1 MRKNN
6 ELNIFK
12 SQKNNPRILKISQ
25 LIKKTLSEVFLT
37 LDFADEEG
45 ESVIFFINE
54 VSLSRDARIATIF
67 ITNFSN
73 KKLISSQQLK
83 NIIDNNLSRIKRDF
97 SSRIELR
104 YTPKLKF
111 KLDVEREKYFKLEKV
126 IDKLKKKKFK
136 NEKKIK

>member
-37 LDFADEEG
+37 LDFTDEEG

-73 KKLISSQQLK
+73 KKLINSQQLK

-111 KLDVEREKYFKLEKV
+111 KLDVEREKSFKLEKV
-126 IDKLKKKKFK
+126 IDKSK
-136 NEKKIK
+136 

>member
-37 LDFADEEG
+37 LDFTDEEG

-111 KLDVEREKYFKLEKV
+111 KLDVEREKFFKLDKA
-126 IDKLKKKKFK
+126 IDKL
-136 NEKKIK
+136 E

>member
-25 LIKKTLSEVFLT
+25 LIKKTLSKVFLT
-37 LDFADEEG
+37 LDFTDEEG
-45 ESVIFFINE
+45 ESVIFFVNE

-111 KLDVEREKYFKLEKV
+111 KLDVEREKFFKLDKA
-126 IDKLKKKKFK
+126 IDKL
-136 NEKKIK
+136 E

>member
-25 LIKKTLSEVFLT
+25 LIKKTLSKVFLT
-37 LDFADEEG
+37 LDFTDEEG
-45 ESVIFFINE
+45 ESVIFFVNE

-97 SSRIELR
+97 SSKIELR

-111 KLDVEREKYFKLEKV
+111 KLDVEREKFFKLDKA
-126 IDKLKKKKFK
+126 IDKL
-136 NEKKIK
+136 E

>member
-12 SQKNNPRILKISQ
+12 SQKNNPRILKISK

-45 ESVIFFINE
+45 ESVIFFISE

-83 NIIDNNLSRIKRDF
+83 NIIDNNLSRIKKDF

-111 KLDVEREKYFKLEKV
+111 KLDVEREKFFKLDKA
-126 IDKLKKKKFK
+126 IDKL
-136 NEKKIK
+136 E

>member
-37 LDFADEEG
+37 LDFTDEEG

-73 KKLISSQQLK
+73 KKLINSQQLK
-83 NIIDNNLSRIKRDF
+83 NIIDNNLSRIKR
-97 SSRIELR
+97 E
-104 YTPKLKF
+104 
-111 KLDVEREKYFKLEKV
+111 
-126 IDKLKKKKFK
+126 
-136 NEKKIK
+136 NEESCHRSTTYPLIFIIKTTIKKILLIVNN

>member
-12 SQKNNPRILKISQ
+12 SQKNNPRILKISK

-37 LDFADEEG
+37 LDFADEED

-73 KKLISSQQLK
+73 KKSISSQQLK

-111 KLDVEREKYFKLEKV
+111 KLDVEREKSFKLEKV
-126 IDKLKKKKFK
+126 IDKLK
-136 NEKKIK
+136 

>member
-37 LDFADEEG
+37 LDFTDEEG
-45 ESVIFFINE
+45 ESVIFFVNE

-111 KLDVEREKYFKLEKV
+111 KLDFERDKFFKLDNV
-126 IDKLKKKKFK
+126 IDKLK
-136 NEKKIK
+136 

>member
-12 SQKNNPRILKISQ
+12 SQKNNSRILKISQ

-37 LDFADEEG
+37 LDFVDEEG
-45 ESVIFFINE
+45 ESVILFINE

-111 KLDVEREKYFKLEKV
+111 KLDVEREKSFKLEKV
-126 IDKLKKKKFK
+126 IDKLK
-136 NEKKIK
+136 

>member
-12 SQKNNPRILKISQ
+12 SQKNNPRILKISK

-45 ESVIFFINE
+45 ESVILFINE

-67 ITNFSN
+67 LTNFSN
-73 KKLISSQQLK
+73 KKSISSQQLK
-83 NIIDNNLSRIKRDF
+83 NIIDNNLSRIKKDF

-111 KLDVEREKYFKLEKV
+111 KLDVEREKSFKLEKV
-126 IDKLKKKKFK
+126 IDKLK
-136 NEKKIK
+136 

>member
-12 SQKNNPRILKISQ
+12 SQKNNPRILKISK

-37 LDFADEEG
+37 LDFADEED

-73 KKLISSQQLK
+73 KKSISSQQLK
-83 NIIDNNLSRIKRDF
+83 NIIDNNLSRIKKDF

-111 KLDVEREKYFKLEKV
+111 KLDVEREKSFRLEKV
-126 IDKLKKKKFK
+126 IDKLK
-136 NEKKIK
+136 

>member
-37 LDFADEEG
+37 LDFTDEEG

-73 KKLISSQQLK
+73 KKLINSQQLK

-111 KLDVEREKYFKLEKV
+111 KLDVERDKFFKLDNV
-126 IDKLKKKKFK
+126 IDKLK
-136 NEKKIK
+136 

>member
-25 LIKKTLSEVFLT
+25 LIKKTLSKVLLT
-37 LDFADEEG
+37 LDFTDEEG
-45 ESVIFFINE
+45 ESVIFFVNE

-111 KLDVEREKYFKLEKV
+111 KLDVEREKFFKLDKA
-126 IDKLKKKKFK
+126 IDKL
-136 NEKKIK
+136 E

>member
-12 SQKNNPRILKISQ
+12 SQKNNPRILKISK

-37 LDFADEEG
+37 LDFADEED

-73 KKLISSQQLK
+73 KKSISSQKLK
-83 NIIDNNLSRIKRDF
+83 NIIENNLSRIKKDF

-111 KLDVEREKYFKLEKV
+111 KLDVEREKSFKLEKV
-126 IDKLKKKKFK
+126 IDKLK
-136 NEKKIK
+136 

>member
-37 LDFADEEG
+37 LDFADEED

-73 KKLISSQQLK
+73 KKSISSQQLK
-83 NIIDNNLSRIKRDF
+83 NIIDNNLSRIKKDF

-111 KLDVEREKYFKLEKV
+111 KLDVEREKSFKLEKV
-126 IDKLKKKKFK
+126 IDKLK
-136 NEKKIK
+136 

>member
-12 SQKNNPRILKISQ
+12 SQKNNPRILKISK
-25 LIKKTLSEVFLT
+25 LIKKTLSKVFLT

-67 ITNFSN
+67 LTNFSN
-73 KKLISSQQLK
+73 KKSISSQQLK

-97 SSRIELR
+97 SSKIELR

-111 KLDVEREKYFKLEKV
+111 KLDVERDKFFKLDNV
-126 IDKLKKKKFK
+126 IDKLK
-136 NEKKIK
+136 

>member
-45 ESVIFFINE
+45 ESVIFFINK

-67 ITNFSN
+67 ITNLSN
-73 KKLISSQQLK
+73 KKLTSSQRLN
-83 NIIDNNLSRIKRDF
+83 NIIDNNLSRIKRNF

-111 KLDVEREKYFKLEKV
+111 KLDVEREKSFKLEKV
-126 IDKLKKKKFK
+126 IDKSK
-136 NEKKIK
+136 

>member
-37 LDFADEEG
+37 LDFTDEEG

-111 KLDVEREKYFKLEKV
+111 KLDVERDKFFKLDNV
-126 IDKLKKKKFK
+126 IDKLK
-136 NEKKIK
+136 

>member
-25 LIKKTLSEVFLT
+25 LIKKTLSKVFLT
-37 LDFADEEG
+37 LDFTDEEG
-45 ESVIFFINE
+45 ESVIFFVNE

-83 NIIDNNLSRIKRDF
+83 NIIDNNLSRIKRNF
-97 SSRIELR
+97 SSRIELK

-111 KLDVEREKYFKLEKV
+111 KLDVEREKSFKLEKV
-126 IDKLKKKKFK
+126 IDKSK
-136 NEKKIK
+136 

>member
-45 ESVIFFINE
+45 ESVIFFINK

-67 ITNFSN
+67 ITNLSN
-73 KKLISSQQLK
+73 KKLTSSQRLK
-83 NIIDNNLSRIKRDF
+83 NIIDNNLSRIKRNF

-111 KLDVEREKYFKLEKV
+111 KLDVEREKSFKLEKV
-126 IDKLKKKKFK
+126 IDKSK
-136 NEKKIK
+136 

>member
-12 SQKNNPRILKISQ
+12 SQKNNPRILKISK

-37 LDFADEEG
+37 LDFADEDD

-67 ITNFSN
+67 LTNFSN
-73 KKLISSQQLK
+73 KKSISSQQLK
-83 NIIDNNLSRIKRDF
+83 NIIDNNLSRIKKDF

-111 KLDVEREKYFKLEKV
+111 KLDVEREKSFKLEKV
-126 IDKLKKKKFK
+126 IDKLK
-136 NEKKIK
+136 

>member
-12 SQKNNPRILKISQ
+12 SQKNNPRILKISK

-37 LDFADEEG
+37 LDFADEED

-54 VSLSRDARIATIF
+54 VSLSKDARIATIF

-73 KKLISSQQLK
+73 KKSISSQQLK
-83 NIIDNNLSRIKRDF
+83 NIIDNNLSRIKKDF

-111 KLDVEREKYFKLEKV
+111 KLDVEREKSFKLEKV
-126 IDKLKKKKFK
+126 IDKLK
-136 NEKKIK
+136 

>member
-25 LIKKTLSEVFLT
+25 LIKKTLSKVFLT
-37 LDFADEEG
+37 LDFNDEEG
-45 ESVIFFINE
+45 KSVIFFVNE

-83 NIIDNNLSRIKRDF
+83 NIIDNNLSRIKKDF

-111 KLDVEREKYFKLEKV
+111 KLDVEREKFFKLDKA
-126 IDKLKKKKFK
+126 IDKL
-136 NEKKIK
+136 E

>member
-12 SQKNNPRILKISQ
+12 SQKNNPRILKISK

-37 LDFADEEG
+37 LDFADEED
-45 ESVIFFINE
+45 ERVIFFINE
-54 VSLSRDARIATIF
+54 ISLSRDARIATIF

-111 KLDVEREKYFKLEKV
+111 KLDVEREKSFKLEKV
-126 IDKLKKKKFK
+126 IDKLK
-136 NEKKIK
+136 

>member
-37 LDFADEEG
+37 LDFTDEEG
-45 ESVIFFINE
+45 ESVIFFVNE

-111 KLDVEREKYFKLEKV
+111 KLDVERDKFFKLDNV
-126 IDKLKKKKFK
+126 IDKLKKK
-136 NEKKIK
+136 I

>member
-45 ESVIFFINE
+45 ESVIFFVNE

-73 KKLISSQQLK
+73 KKLTSSQQLK

-111 KLDVEREKYFKLEKV
+111 KLDFERDKFFKLDNV
-126 IDKLKKKKFK
+126 IDKLK
-136 NEKKIK
+136 

>member
-45 ESVIFFINE
+45 ESVIFFVNE

-73 KKLISSQQLK
+73 KKSISSQQLK
-83 NIIDNNLSRIKRDF
+83 NIIDNNLSRIKKDF

-111 KLDVEREKYFKLEKV
+111 KLDVEREKSFRLEKV
-126 IDKLKKKKFK
+126 IDKLK
-136 NEKKIK
+136 

>member
-12 SQKNNPRILKISQ
+12 SQKNNPRIQKVTQ

-37 LDFADEEG
+37 IDFTNDTG
-45 ESVIFFINE
+45 ENIMLFINK
-54 VSLSRDARIATIF
+54 VSLSKDARIATVF

-73 KKLISSQQLK
+73 KNFISEDKFRTLIE
-83 NIIDNNLSRIKRDF
+83 NNLSKIKKEF
-97 SSRIELR
+97 TSRIELR

-111 KLDVEREKYFKLEKV
+111 RFDTETERLFNLDKAL
-126 IDKLKKKKFK
+126 DNLK
-136 NEKKIK
+136 

>member
-37 LDFADEEG
+37 LDFANEEG

-111 KLDVEREKYFKLEKV
+111 KLDVEREKSFKLEKV
-126 IDKLKKKKFK
+126 IDKLK
-136 NEKKIK
+136 

>member
-37 LDFADEEG
+37 LDFADEED

-73 KKLISSQQLK
+73 KKSISSQQLK
-83 NIIDNNLSRIKRDF
+83 NIIDNNLSRIKKDF

-111 KLDVEREKYFKLEKV
+111 KLDVEREKSFRLEKV
-126 IDKLKKKKFK
+126 IDKLK
-136 NEKKIK
+136 

>member
-12 SQKNNPRILKISQ
+12 SQKNNSRILKISQ
-25 LIKKTLSEVFLT
+25 LIKKTLCEVFLT

-83 NIIDNNLSRIKRDF
+83 NIIDKNLSRIKKDF

-111 KLDVEREKYFKLEKV
+111 KLDFEREKYFKLEKA
-126 IDKLKKKKFK
+126 IDKLK
-136 NEKKIK
+136 

>member
-25 LIKKTLSEVFLT
+25 LIKKTLSKVFLT
-37 LDFADEEG
+37 LDFTDEEG

-111 KLDVEREKYFKLEKV
+111 KLDVEREKSFKLEKV
-126 IDKLKKKKFK
+126 IDKLK
-136 NEKKIK
+136 

>member
-6 ELNIFK
+6 EFNIFK
-12 SQKNNPRILKISQ
+12 SQKNNPRILKVTQ

-37 LDFADEEG
+37 IDFTNSTG
-45 ESVIFFINE
+45 ENIILFINK
-54 VSLSRDARIATIF
+54 VSLSKDAKIATVF

-73 KKLISSQQLK
+73 KNYLSENQFKT
-83 NIIDNNLSRIKRDF
+83 IIESNLSRIKKEF

-111 KLDVEREKYFKLEKV
+111 RFDAETERLFNLDKALNN
-126 IDKLKKKKFK
+126 LK
-136 NEKKIK
+136 